1 MSSQNT
7 AAATTYPMSKIARQ
21 YLMILLVCIVGV
33 FALIWI
39 AESVFKLDAANNGA
53 MGLLVVMFAA
63 MPVAVT
69 WYEREGG
76 RPASGRIWKATLL
89 CGLVNVAVQGAL
101 AALLLSTGIV
111 QDMLGSPAGLQPG
124 QMQILLPI
132 MLGALLVQGL
142 FIRLGLGMGFRQA
155 VKQAKAKADRAARS

>member
-1 MSSQNT
+1 M
-7 AAATTYPMSKIARQ
+7 
-21 YLMILLVCIVGV
+21 
-33 FALIWI
+33 
-39 AESVFKLDAANNGA
+39 
-53 MGLLVVMFAA
+53 
-63 MPVAVT
+63 
-69 WYEREGG
+69 
-76 RPASGRIWKATLL
+76 